1 MHLTEFIKT
10 LNEWGQQQ
18 VPFLFLVDYEM
29 KKPLVWRISEVDQS
43 ELLYDFHGVTNAK
56 LQSRVGVSDFQIVKP
71 AIASYEKK
79 FHSVIQS
86 LNRGDTFLANLTDR
100 TEVKLNVSLKEVFY
114 ESRARY
120 KIWYRDEFVFFSPE
134 IFVQIHDQRIYSF
147 PMKGTIDASI
157 PNAAQVILSNE
168 KEMAEH
174 VTMVDLIRN
183 DLSLVAN
190 AVEVTKFRYVE
201 ELKTNQR
208 NLLQVSSQIEG
219 ELSRDYQQRIGDI
232 LVALLPAGSISGA
245 PKRKTCELL
254 APSVNSYRRINAP
267 VTNSGATWSP
277 NTISFAGNNRTHMIR
292 IPGAGRFELR
302 LVDGTANPYLL
313 SAAIL
318 EAGLDGLEH
327 QRDPGKPS
335 TVNAYLDRTS
345 LSQDRQLPD
354 NMLDALRAFEANS
367 ILRQRLGEDFTR
379 AYLKLK
385 RAEWR
390 DYAAHVSAWELANTL
405 DC

>member
-1 MHLTEFIKT
+1 MHLNDFINT

-29 KKPLVWRISEVDQS
+29 KKPHAWKISEVDPT

-56 LQSRVGVSDFQIVKP
+56 SCMKVGSFDFR
-71 AIASYEKK
+71 IAQPEIESYEKK
-79 FHSVIQS
+79 FQAVIQS

-100 TEVKLNVSLKEVFY
+100 NEIELNASLKEIFY
-114 ESRARY
+114 ASHARY
-120 KIWYRDEFVFFSPE
+120 KIWYRDEFVVFSPE
-134 IFVQIHDQRIYSF
+134 IFVQIRDQRIYSF

-157 PNAAQVILSNE
+157 PNAAHVILSNE

-208 NLLQVSSQIEG
+208 NLLQVSSRIEG
-219 ELSRDYQQRIGDI
+219 ELSSDYQQRIGDI

-254 APSVNSYRRINAP
+254 ARVESRDRGYYTGVCGYFD
-267 VTNSGATWSP
+267 GQQLD
-277 NTISFAGNNRTHMIR
+277 AGVMIR
-292 IPGAGRFELR
+292 FIEKESEKHFFRSGGGITTQSNLEDEFQELINK
-302 LVDGTANPYLL
+302 VYVPI
-313 SAAIL
+313 S
-318 EAGLDGLEH
+318 
-327 QRDPGKPS
+327 
-335 TVNAYLDRTS
+335 
-345 LSQDRQLPD
+345 
-354 NMLDALRAFEANS
+354 
-367 ILRQRLGEDFTR
+367 
-379 AYLKLK
+379 
-385 RAEWR
+385 
-390 DYAAHVSAWELANTL
+390 
-405 DC
+405 